1 VSEATK
7 PAAAPLRAKWF
18 NGRHSRAR
26 EVLIVLE
33 PGPRGPA
40 LHLHVV
46 DLAHAA
52 SRRFAH
58 DEVEWPPQWSAGRA
72 PERVTV
78 ALRDHGSLEIDQP
91 QAWQQALAA
100 AGDRPGLAQRMQT
113 HLPVL
118 LGVLLVAVA
127 GLLAFYRWGTPWAA
141 AQLSRHVPLDW
152 ELSLSQQAMAQVDQ
166 AWLKPSQLPVE
177 RQQALRTQFTELLS
191 RLEPSLKRYPAYAP
205 RYELHFR
212 RGMGPNAFALPGG
225 TLVMTDELVEA
236 AAKQGLGDDALLGVL
251 AHEIGHVEHRHG
263 TRLVVEQGVLNVGLG
278 LALGDV
284 SSLVSMTST
293 VLTGLAYR
301 RQHESESD
309 CFALAL
315 MASAQRPTA
324 PMADLLLGMSQTREG
339 RPPTAQGEPAQ
350 QRSPLGDWLS
360 THPATPQRAEMLK
373 AGMGASSC
381 PR

>member
-1 VSEATK
+1 MAEASK

-26 EVLIVLE
+26 EVLIALE

-52 SRRFAH
+52 SRRFEH

-72 PERVTV
+72 PERITV
-78 ALRDHGSLEIDQP
+78 ALRDHGSVEIDQP

-100 AGDRPGLAQRMQT
+100 AGARPGLAQRMQT
-113 HLPVL
+113 RWPVL

-141 AQLSRHVPLDW
+141 AQLSRHVPLEW
-152 ELSLSQQAMAQVDQ
+152 ELSLSLQAMAQVDQ
-166 AWLKPSQLPVE
+166 AWLKPSQLPPE
-177 RQQALRTQFTELLS
+177 RQQELRAQFTALLA

-263 TRLVVEQGVLNVGLG
+263 TRLIVEQGVLNVGLG

-324 PMADLLLGMSQTREG
+324 PMADLLLGMSQAREG
-339 RPPTAQGEPAQ
+339 RPPAKQDEPAQ
-350 QRSPLGDWLS
+350 QRSTLGDWLS
-360 THPATPQRAEMLK
+360 THPATPQRAERLK
-373 AGMGASSC
+373 TGALC
-381 PR
+381 G

>member
-1 VSEATK
+1 MTATPS
-7 PAAAPLRAKWF
+7 PAAPIRARWF

-26 EVLIVLE
+26 EVLIALE

-40 LHLHVV
+40 LHLHVL
-46 DLAHAA
+46 DLAHKA
-52 SRRFAH
+52 SRRFEY
-58 DEVEWPPQWSAGRA
+58 DEVEWPPLWSADRA
-72 PERVTV
+72 PVRITV
-78 ALRDHGSLEIDQP
+78 ALRDHGSVEIDQP
-91 QAWQQALAA
+91 LAWQRALAA
-100 AGDRPGLAQRMQT
+100 AGSRPSLAQRMQT
-113 HLPVL
+113 RWPVL

-127 GLLAFYRWGTPWAA
+127 ALLAFYRWGTPWAA
-141 AQLSRHVPLDW
+141 AQLSRHVPLAW
-152 ELSLSQQAMAQVDQ
+152 ELNLSQQALAQIDQ
-166 AWLKPSQLPVE
+166 AWLKPSQLPAA
-177 RQQALRTQFTELLS
+177 RQAELRQQFTELLA
-191 RLEPSLKRYPAYAP
+191 RLEPQLKRYPAYTP

-212 RGMGPNAFALPGG
+212 RGLGPNAFALPGG

-236 AAKQGLGDDALLGVL
+236 AGKQGLGDDALLGVL

-263 TRLVVEQGVLNVGLG
+263 TRLIVEQGVLNVGLG

-309 CFALAL
+309 CFAVAL
-315 MASAQRPTA
+315 MAKAQRPTA
-324 PMADLLLGMSQTREG
+324 PMADLLLGMSQAREG
-339 RPPTAQGEPAQ
+339 RPPAAQGKPAQ
-350 QRSPLGDWLS
+350 QRSTLGDWLS

-373 AGMGASSC
+373 AGMGSC